1 MKAGTRP
8 EFLREEG
15 LRLLLFGGKGGV
27 GKTTCAAAAALS
39 LARRHPAHTVLLVS
53 TDPAHSLADCFDG
66 PSPAQNLVIC
76 EINPQDSL
84 ARFKARAMGHLRTVA
99 LRGTLLDQADVA
111 QLLDLSM
118 PGLDEVMALLEIGA
132 WVKDARY
139 AFIVVDTAPAGHTLR
154 LLGLPAV
161 MRRWLDTLDAMLAK
175 HRYMVQLYRGAYRND
190 ATDLFLEETAADIET
205 LGMLLKTSERCRF
218 VLVTVAEPLSL
229 SVTQK
234 MAMELK
240 ELDLPVREVIVN
252 RLAPAQPGCP
262 ICTGRASRQTI
273 VVEELKQA
281 LPGYELWGLPLF
293 LEEVCGADRLAT
305 LWEYAHPLEPSST
318 DDPGSTGC
326 VQPAAISPQPSVD
339 RPAPLP
345 SVSMRLLLFAGKGG
359 VGKTTLACAS
369 ALRLAEEWEHKE
381 ILLFSIDP
389 AHSLSACL
397 GQAVGPN
404 VVRVAR
410 GVSAIEMNAQA
421 EYARLQR
428 DYTDEME
435 GVFTALTGETM
446 IDLTFDREVMERILD
461 LAPPGL
467 DEVLALTRM
476 LALLDRGQYDVFILD
491 TAPTGHLLR
500 FLETPE
506 LIEAWLKTFFGLFL
520 KYREVFQLPRISKD
534 LVELSKRV
542 KRFRRML
549 ADPEQAALVAV
560 AIPTVMAY
568 EETRDL
574 VAACERLKVSIPTLF
589 VNLVT
594 LPSPCPTCAALCR
607 EEAALLRRYEK
618 GAGNQHCAVV
628 FQQGDLRGIER
639 LRMLGR
645 DLYRGHAA
653 APCRVTEHPSNGW
666 SVRR

>member
-1 MKAGTRP
+1 MEVGARP

-15 LRLLLFGGKGGV
+15 FRLLLFGGKGGV

-39 LARRHPAHTVLLVS
+39 LARHNPARTVLLVS
-53 TDPAHSLADCFDG
+53 TDPAHSLADCFGG
-66 PSPAQNLVIC
+66 PSTAQNLVIR
-76 EINPQDSL
+76 EIDPQESL
-84 ARFKARAMGHLRTVA
+84 TRFKARAMAHLRTVA
-99 LRGTLLDQADVA
+99 LRGTFLDQTDVT

-139 AFIVVDTAPAGHTLR
+139 ASIVVDTAPAGHTLR

-175 HRYMVQLYRGAYRND
+175 HRYMVQLYRGVYRKD
-190 ATDLFLEETAADIET
+190 ATDLFLEETAADIEALGT
-205 LGMLLKTSERCRF
+205 LLRAPARCRF
-218 VLVTVAEPLSL
+218 VLVMLAEPLSL
-229 SVTQK
+229 SITQR
-234 MAMELK
+234 MVMELK
-240 ELDLPVREVIVN
+240 ELDLPVREVVVN
-252 RLAPAQPGCP
+252 RLAPAQPDCP
-262 ICTGRASRQTI
+262 ICTGRASRQAR
-273 VVEELKQA
+273 VVEEVTRA
-281 LPGYELWGLPLF
+281 LPGYALWGLPLF
-293 LEEVCGADRLAT
+293 LEEVRGVDRLAT
-305 LWEYAHPLEPSST
+305 VWEHAYPLEPASMVDSGST
-318 DDPGSTGC
+318 DHLQPG
-326 VQPAAISPQPSVD
+326 AISAQPSVD

-345 SVSMRLLLFAGKGG
+345 AVSMKLLLFAGKGG

-369 ALRLAEEWEHKE
+369 ALRLAEEWGDKE

-397 GQAVGPN
+397 GQAVGPT

-421 EYARLQR
+421 EYAQLKR
-428 DYTDEME
+428 DYADEME

-446 IDLTFDREVMERILD
+446 IDLTFDREVMERVLD

-467 DEVLALTRM
+467 DEVLALTRII
-476 LALLDRGQYDVFILD
+476 ALLDRGQYDVFILD

-506 LIEAWLKTFFGLFL
+506 LIEEWLKTFFGLFL
-520 KYREVFQLPRISKD
+520 KYREVFRLPRVSKE

-549 ADPEQAALVAV
+549 ADPALAALVAV

-574 VAACERLKVSIPTLF
+574 VAACERMGVAIPILF

-594 LPSPCPTCAALCR
+594 PPSSCPTCSALSR
-607 EEAALLRRYEK
+607 EEASLLRRYE
-618 GAGNQHCAVV
+618 GGVANQHCAVV
-628 FQQGDLRGIER
+628 FQQGDLRDLER
-639 LRMLGR
+639 LRVLGR
-645 DLYRGHAA
+645 ALYRGHAA
-653 APCRVTEHPSNGW
+653 GHRRVTEPPNN
-666 SVRR
+666 VVVA